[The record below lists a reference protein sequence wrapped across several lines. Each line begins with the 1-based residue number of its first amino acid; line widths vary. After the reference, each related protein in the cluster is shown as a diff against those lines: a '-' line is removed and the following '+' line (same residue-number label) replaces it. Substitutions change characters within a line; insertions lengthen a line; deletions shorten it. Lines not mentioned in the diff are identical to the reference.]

1 MSLVNEMYANFCK
14 KAQCIPG
21 FKVGQKEDVEYDIT
35 YLANKYIQ
43 AEDNNDQ
50 EGMNRYIS
58 ALMVRY
64 WHMVPYL
71 YEKSKSSK
79 LGMED
84 MVTWLYE
91 GFAKA
96 FKYRSW
102 LDPNKEVSKDPKGA
116 EKCINQCITSV
127 RQYHYHHFNTAI
139 SKINYISTS
148 LDALYETLGDSFDDE
163 VPQEELYGSDVT
175 CREIIDSLVR
185 EGKIFDAIV
194 IDRICFGDVFTEN
207 KSKKKMKLMTD
218 EGELLEDVNSYS
230 YSLNPKKLS
239 SCLKSITKDYIM
251 NFSEVYNINPSKI
264 EDVLKKY
271 TKKNVTKNIND
282 VLIRTRDNKKVVG
295 LIC

>member
-1 MSLVNEMYANFCK
+1 MSLVNDMYANFCK
-14 KAQCIPG
+14 NAKCIPG
-21 FKVGQKEDVEYDIT
+21 FKIGQKEDVEYDIT

-43 AEDNNDQ
+43 AEGCNDQ

-79 LGMED
+79 LDMED
-84 MVTWLYE
+84 MVSWLYE
-91 GFAKA
+91 GFVKA

-127 RQYHYHHFNTAI
+127 RQYHYHHFNTAK
-139 SKINYISTS
+139 SKANYISTS
-148 LDALYETLGDSFDDE
+148 LDALYETLGDSIDNE
-163 VPQEELYGSDVT
+163 IPQEDMHGRDAT
-175 CREIIDSLVR
+175 CREVVDSLAKD
-185 EGKIFDAIV
+185 GKIFDAIV

-207 KSKKKMKLMTD
+207 KRKKKVRVTTD
-218 EGELLEDVNSYS
+218 DGESLEDVNSYS
-230 YSLNPKKLS
+230 YSLNHKKLS

-251 NFSEVYNINPSKI
+251 GFSEEYGINPSKI
-264 EDVLKKY
+264 ECALKKY
-271 TKKNVTKNIND
+271 AKKNVTKNIND
-282 VLIRTRDNKKVVG
+282 VLVRARNNSKVVG
-295 LIC
+295 MIC